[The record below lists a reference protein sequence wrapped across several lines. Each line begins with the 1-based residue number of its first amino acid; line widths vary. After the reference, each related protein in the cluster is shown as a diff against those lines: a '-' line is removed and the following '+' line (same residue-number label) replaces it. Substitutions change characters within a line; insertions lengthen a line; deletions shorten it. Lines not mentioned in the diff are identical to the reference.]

1 MSTGIDTDVTLTPE
15 PVQLP
20 DGPAGAT
27 GVTVQLWVRS
37 TAGSWSGCLS
47 DAQAEDLARRLIN
60 AARLARERND
70 RLART
75 RRRSLHRV

>member
-1 MSTGIDTDVTLTPE
+1 
-15 PVQLP
+15 
-20 DGPAGAT
+20 
-27 GVTVQLWVRS
+27 VTVQLWVRS

-70 RLART
+70 RLARA